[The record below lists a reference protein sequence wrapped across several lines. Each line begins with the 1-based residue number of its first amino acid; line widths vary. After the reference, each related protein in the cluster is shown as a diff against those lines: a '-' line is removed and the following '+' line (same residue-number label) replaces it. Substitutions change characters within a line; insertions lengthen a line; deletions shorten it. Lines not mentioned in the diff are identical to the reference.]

1 MDESNNVLV
10 EDTENERT
18 VAVYEWV
25 EAAIFALVCVVLVF
39 TFLFRIVGVDGE
51 SMQTTLMDHDRL
63 ILTRL
68 NYTPERG
75 DIVVI
80 NRYTQEP
87 LVKRVIAKGNDTLD
101 IDAQTGEVL
110 LNGKV
115 LDEPYLDD
123 FQRTDPMEFQG
134 PITIP
139 EGYVF
144 VMGDNRND
152 SKDSRYWTNTFVTK
166 DEILGKAIFRYWP
179 ISEFKILE

>member
-87 LVKRVIAKGNDTLD
+87 LVKPGHC
-101 IDAQTGEVL
+101 
-110 LNGKV
+110 
-115 LDEPYLDD
+115 
-123 FQRTDPMEFQG
+123 QRKRHPGHRCPNRGGPSQRQG
-134 PITIP
+134 V
-139 EGYVF
+139 G
-144 VMGDNRND
+144 
-152 SKDSRYWTNTFVTK
+152 
-166 DEILGKAIFRYWP
+166 
-179 ISEFKILE
+179 

>member
-68 NYTPERG
+68 NWIASWRKPTSMSGRTP
-75 DIVVI
+75 
-80 NRYTQEP
+80 TKQ
-87 LVKRVIAKGNDTLD
+87 
-101 IDAQTGEVL
+101 
-110 LNGKV
+110 
-115 LDEPYLDD
+115 
-123 FQRTDPMEFQG
+123 
-134 PITIP
+134 PIL
-139 EGYVF
+139 
-144 VMGDNRND
+144 
-152 SKDSRYWTNTFVTK
+152 SS
-166 DEILGKAIFRYWP
+166 
-179 ISEFKILE
+179 SS

>member
-87 LVKRVIAKGNDTLD
+87 LVKRVIAKGGDTIS
-101 IDAQTGEVL
+101 IDYAAGTVKV
-110 LNGKV
+110 NGKV
-115 LDEPYLDD
+115 LEEDYIAEPTYLGYDV
-123 FQRTDPMEFQG
+123 EFPYTVPKG
-134 PITIP
+134 T
-139 EGYVF
+139 VF
-144 VMGDNRND
+144 VMGDNRNA
-152 SKDSRYWTNTFVTK
+152 SLDSRSSYVGCI
-166 DEILGKAIFRYWP
+166 DEQDILGKVLLCFLP
-179 ISEFKILE
+179 FSDFGVVK

>member
-101 IDAQTGEVL
+101 IDAQTG
-110 LNGKV
+110 
-115 LDEPYLDD
+115 
-123 FQRTDPMEFQG
+123 
-134 PITIP
+134 
-139 EGYVF
+139 
-144 VMGDNRND
+144 
-152 SKDSRYWTNTFVTK
+152 
-166 DEILGKAIFRYWP
+166 
-179 ISEFKILE
+179 

>member
-80 NRYTQEP
+80 NRYTQETTP
-87 LVKRVIAKGNDTLD
+87 WTSMPKPGRSFSTARCWMNLILTISRERIPWSFRGRLPFPRATFLSWET
-101 IDAQTGEVL
+101 TG
-110 LNGKV
+110 
-115 LDEPYLDD
+115 
-123 FQRTDPMEFQG
+123 
-134 PITIP
+134 
-139 EGYVF
+139 
-144 VMGDNRND
+144 
-152 SKDSRYWTNTFVTK
+152 
-166 DEILGKAIFRYWP
+166 
-179 ISEFKILE
+179 